1 MISKKKID
9 TKGNIEKD
17 PRETVAITK
26 WINEWINK
34 PGMEK
39 IMVQIRKRQRCT
51 TYVFKKKEKD
61 FPKEP
66 Y

>member
-26 WINEWINK
+26 WINE
-34 PGMEK
+34 
-39 IMVQIRKRQRCT
+39 
-51 TYVFKKKEKD
+51 
-61 FPKEP
+61 
-66 Y
+66 